1 MYGQNERKA
10 TFFAK
15 TKTNQGASAAARV
28 QGGTRFSRGQKRT
41 KRKEEKVLSWKT
53 VKFVYPINSFKENG
67 FSRKTSASFR
77 LLKIYKS
84 ITSSQRVV
92 SA

>member
-15 TKTNQGASAAARV
+15 TKPNQEGSAAARV
-28 QGGTRFSRGQKRT
+28 QAGTRFSRGQKRT

-67 FSRKTSASFR
+67 F
-77 LLKIYKS
+77 LKRRDSLEK
-84 ITSSQRVV
+84 RVRV
-92 SA
+92 FAF